1 MKQIDVLLKQ
11 NLIHKGTFITI
22 FVKFVHLITNEYF
35 GMNDIDVKRGGGADR
50 CGRF

>member
-1 MKQIDVLLKQ
+1 MKHIDFLLKQ
-11 NLIHKGTFITI
+11 NLVQKGTFITI

-35 GMNDIDVKRGGGADR
+35 GMNDIDVKRGGG